1 MSMNNKIHSDNEWGQ
16 LKRVIVGT
24 ADYANWSTS
33 DDFFKKHMEN
43 SRWQESEFG
52 FGPVATNIINQANAS
67 LEKLSSVLTELGV
80 EVSRPETRNYQEL
93 DQFYGY
99 CPRDT
104 VLIIGD
110 RIILAPTPFSSRRH
124 EWETLQ
130 HTWNGHSTIIP
141 DDPTAMFDAANI
153 CRLNRDI
160 LYLISPTGNLAGARW
175 LQDFLG
181 KEYRVHTLDNIY
193 NGVHIDSTISPVRE
207 GLVVLNASRINND
220 NMPVVFKDWDK
231 IWIQEDELVHQPFE
245 HYPYASNW
253 IGLNFLMVN
262 ERLAIVDP
270 KQKILQF
277 KLNASGIET
286 IGVDLT
292 ASRTLGGGHHCC
304 TLDLLRL

>member
-1 MSMNNKIHSDNEWGQ
+1 MVDKIHSDNEWGQ

-24 ADYANWSTS
+24 ADYANWPGS
-33 DDFFKKHMEN
+33 DSVFADQIKY
-43 SRWQESEFG
+43 SRWQETDFK
-52 FGPVATNIINQANAS
+52 FGPVDQHIIDRANQS
-67 LEKLSSVLTELGV
+67 LERFANLLTGLGV
-80 EVSRPETRNYQEL
+80 EVSRPQPRNYQQL

-110 RIILAPTPFSSRRH
+110 RIIRAPTLFSSRRH

-130 HTWNGHSTIIP
+130 HTWNGHTITVP
-141 DDPTAMFDAANI
+141 DDPAAMFDAANI
-153 CRLNRDI
+153 CRLGQDI
-160 LYLISPTGNLAGARW
+160 LYLVSPTGNLAGAQW

-181 KEYRVHTLDNIY
+181 KEYRVHILDNIY

-207 GLVVLNASRINND
+207 GLVVLNASRVNN
-220 NMPVVFKDWDK
+220 NNLPAVFKDWDK
-231 IWIQEDELVHQPFE
+231 IWMQEDELVVQPFD

-262 ERLAIVDP
+262 ERLAIIDP

-277 KLNASGIET
+277 KLNANGIET

-292 ASRTLGGGHHCC
+292 ESRNLGGAHHCC

>member
-1 MSMNNKIHSDNEWGQ
+1 MIVDKIHSDNEWEQ
-16 LKRVIVGT
+16 LQRVIVGT
-24 ADYANWSTS
+24 ADYANWPTN
-33 DDFFKKHMEN
+33 DTVFADQIKY
-43 SRWQESEFG
+43 SRWQETDFK
-52 FGPVATNIINQANAS
+52 FGPVDQTIIDRANQSLDRFAN
-67 LEKLSSVLTELGV
+67 LLTGLGV
-80 EVSRPETRNYQEL
+80 EVTRPAERNYQQL
-93 DQFYGY
+93 GQFYGY

-110 RIILAPTPFSSRRH
+110 RIIRAPTLFPSRSY
-124 EWETLQ
+124 EWETLK
-130 HTWNGHSTIIP
+130 HTWNGYTITVP
-141 DDPTAMFDAANI
+141 DDPAAMFDAANI

-160 LYLISPTGNLAGARW
+160 LYLVSPTGNLAGARW

-181 KEYRVHTLDNIY
+181 KEYRVHILENIY

-207 GLVVLNASRINND
+207 GLVVLNASRINN
-220 NMPVVFKDWDK
+220 NNLPVVFKDWDK
-231 IWIQEDELVHQPFE
+231 IWIQEDELVAQPFE

-292 ASRTLGGGHHCC
+292 ESRTLGGGHHCC

>member
-1 MSMNNKIHSDNEWGQ
+1 MLMNNKIYSENEWGP

-24 ADYANWSTS
+24 ADYANWPTS
-33 DDFFKKHMEN
+33 DEN
-43 SRWQESEFG
+43 FINQVTHSRWQDSEFK
-52 FGPVATNIINQANAS
+52 FGSIAQHTIDQANSS
-67 LEKLSSVLTELGV
+67 LEEFANLLANLGV
-80 EVSRPETRNYQEL
+80 EVSRPLQRNYQQL

-110 RIILAPTPFSSRRH
+110 CIIRAPTLFSSRRH

-130 HTWNGHSTIIP
+130 HTWNGHTTTTP
-141 DDPTAMFDAANI
+141 DDPEAMFDAANI
-153 CRLNRDI
+153 CRLGRDI

-181 KEYRVHTLDNIY
+181 KEYRVHILDNIY

-220 NMPVVFKDWDK
+220 NMPKVFRDWDK

-292 ASRTLGGGHHCC
+292 ASRTLGGAHHCC

>member
-1 MSMNNKIHSDNEWGQ
+1 MTNSIIHTDNEWGA

-24 ADYANWSTS
+24 ADYANWPAS
-33 DDFFKKHMEN
+33 DAAFVEQIKY
-43 SRWQESEFG
+43 SRWQETEFK
-52 FGPVATNIINQANAS
+52 FGPVDQSIIDHANNS
-67 LEKLSSVLTELGV
+67 LDRFANLLTGLGV
-80 EVSRPETRNYQEL
+80 EVSRPSPRNYQER

-104 VLIIGD
+104 VLIIGQH
-110 RIILAPTPFSSRRH
+110 IIRAPTLFPSRTH
-124 EWETLQ
+124 EYETMQ
-130 HTWNGHSTIIP
+130 HTWNGQLITVP
-141 DDPTAMFDAANI
+141 DDPEAMFDAANI
-153 CRLNRDI
+153 CRLGKDI

-181 KEYRVHTLDNIY
+181 KEYRVHVLDNVY

-207 GLVVLNASRINND
+207 GLVVLNAGRINND
-220 NMPVVFKDWDK
+220 NLPAVFKDWDK
-231 IWIQEDELVHQPFE
+231 IWIQHDELAHQPFE

-262 ERLAIVDP
+262 ETLAVVDP

-277 KLNASGIET
+277 KLNANGIET
-286 IGVDLT
+286 VGIDLT

-304 TLDLLRL
+304 TLDLHRL

>member
-1 MSMNNKIHSDNEWGQ
+1 MNNKIQSDNEWGQ
-16 LKRVIVGT
+16 LKRVMVGT

-33 DDFFKKHMEN
+33 DDFFKKHMEK
-43 SRWQESEFG
+43 SRWRETEFK
-52 FGPVATNIINQANAS
+52 FGPVAPYIIEQANSS
-67 LEKLSSVLTELGV
+67 LEKFVSVLTELGV
-80 EVSRPETRNYQEL
+80 EVSRPISRNYQEL

-104 VLIIGD
+104 VLIVGNH
-110 RIILAPTPFSSRRH
+110 IIRAPTPFTSRAKEYETMQH
-124 EWETLQ
+124 AWEGFTMVV
-130 HTWNGHSTIIP
+130 P
-141 DDPTAMFDAANI
+141 DDLSAKFDAANV
-153 CRLNRDI
+153 CRLGKDI
-160 LYLISPTGNLAGARW
+160 LYLISPTGNLAGAQW

-207 GLVVLNASRINND
+207 GLVVLNASRINNE
-220 NMPVVFKDWDK
+220 NMPKVFKDWDK
-231 IWIQEDELVHQPFE
+231 IWIHEDELAYQPFE
-245 HYPYASNW
+245 YYPYASNW

-262 ERLAIVDP
+262 EQLAIIDP

-304 TLDLLRL
+304 TLDLFRV